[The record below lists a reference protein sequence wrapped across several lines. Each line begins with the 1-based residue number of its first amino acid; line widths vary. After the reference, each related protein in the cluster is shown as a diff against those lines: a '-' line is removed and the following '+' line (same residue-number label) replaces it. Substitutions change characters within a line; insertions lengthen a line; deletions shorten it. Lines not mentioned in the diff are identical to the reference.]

1 MKMPFR
7 IMEVQTV
14 YLFKKLLRKISDVI
28 NE

>member
-14 YLFKKLLRKISDVI
+14 CLFKKLLRKISDVI